1 LGGNAD
7 RVPVVRLSA
16 LVFGLSMFIAVSL
29 FFGCVSSGAAS
40 VPATA
45 AKAKPRSC
53 ANANLV
59 PNHANMAAI
68 DASTLCLIDQIRAA
82 YHLRSLRSNREL
94 QGVASTQ
101 VSDMVHWNY
110 FADNRPPDETPATLI
125 EATRYGAH
133 ATSLATG
140 QNIAWGTGAYA
151 TPAHVVSEWM
161 ASPPHREII
170 LTAYFRDAGVSATAA
185 VPSVIEN
192 GVAGATYA
200 VEFGTRG

>member
-1 LGGNAD
+1 ML
-7 RVPVVRLSA
+7 
-16 LVFGLSMFIAVSL
+16 ITVSL
-29 FFGCVSSGAAS
+29 LFACVLAGAAS
-40 VPATA
+40 ASAGAGKV
-45 AKAKPRSC
+45 KPRAC
-53 ANANLV
+53 ADANLV
-59 PNHANMAAI
+59 PTHTNMAAI

-82 YHLRSLRSNREL
+82 YRLRSLHPNREL

-151 TPAHVVSEWM
+151 TPAHVVSGWM

-185 VPSVIEN
+185 VPSVVDN
-192 GVAGATYA
+192 GVTGATYA
-200 VEFGTRG
+200 VEFGARG

>member
-1 LGGNAD
+1 
-7 RVPVVRLSA
+7 VPVARLSA
-16 LVFGLSMFIAVSL
+16 LVPRLSWLV
-29 FFGCVSSGAAS
+29 AAS
-40 VPATA
+40 LIFTGFSAAGVSAPAAA

-59 PNHANMAAI
+59 PNHVNMAAI
-68 DASTLCLIDQIRAA
+68 DASTLCLIDQIRAS
-82 YHLRSLRSNREL
+82 YHLRPLRSNREL

-125 EATRYGAH
+125 KATRYGAH